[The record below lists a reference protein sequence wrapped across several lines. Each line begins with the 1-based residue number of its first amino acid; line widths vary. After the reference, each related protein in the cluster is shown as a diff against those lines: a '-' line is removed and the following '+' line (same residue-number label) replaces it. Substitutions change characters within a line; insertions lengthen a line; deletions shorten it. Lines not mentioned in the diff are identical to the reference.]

1 MKIVPDGQMTGT
13 ALRATSSQSGFAA
26 GRSLQSYRHGTIL
39 YDERLP
45 AAQFLLGRT
54 RLHAHG
60 FKDGIVANGQNDL
73 GIAAVRMASRLMHM
87 LALRPNI
94 YHQH

>member
-1 MKIVPDGQMTGT
+1 MAET
-13 ALRATSSQSGFAA
+13 AFRAISSQLVSLRD
-26 GRSLQSYRHGTIL
+26 GRSRLSTWHHPLRR
-39 YDERLP
+39 RLP
-45 AAQFLLGRT
+45 AVQFLLGRT

-73 GIAAVRMASRLMHM
+73 GIAAIRMASRLMRM

>member
-1 MKIVPDGQMTGT
+1 MTET
-13 ALRATSSQSGFAA
+13 AFRATSSHPVSPRD
-26 GRSLQSYRHGTIL
+26 GRSKLSTWHHFLRR
-39 YDERLP
+39 RLP
-45 AAQFLLGRT
+45 AVQFLLGRT
-54 RLHAHG
+54 RLHVHG

-73 GIAAVRMASRLMHM
+73 GIAAIRMASRLMHM